1 MSVVVDG
8 LPPSVEDRPKT
19 DAELFDLIHKLFGVG
34 DWDADLDGPQKPW
47 HKVRMTE
54 IGKIKAIRRKRHYSI
69 EDFAYL
75 AQFCYQQHR
84 RITKTFDLL
93 EHWPDALRART
104 LNARSRIDHEIQ
116 AALELEQQ
124 REDGREWVERF
135 LLAQGAGRIAALNRW
150 KQERGPA

>member
-1 MSVVVDG
+1 MT
-8 LPPSVEDRPKT
+8 EIRPKT
-19 DAELFDLIHKLFGVG
+19 DADLFDLIHQLFGIG
-34 DWDADLDGPQKPW
+34 DWDADIDKQPW

-54 IGKIKAIRRKRHYSI
+54 IGKIKAIRRKRRFSV

-75 AQFCYQQHR
+75 AQFCYRNRR

-93 EHWPDALRART
+93 EHWPDALRDRT
-104 LNARSRIDHEIQ
+104 LNARSRIDNEIQ

-124 REDGREWVERF
+124 REDGQEWVERF

-150 KQERGPA
+150 RHERGPA